1 MSDELPVENRS
12 VPVRGLGLSLVA
24 LVVPVLSTLAFPDR
38 LGQAGPLLWLLA
50 LVPAFLLAYYRGW
63 RGAATA
69 LALGMAVLSVTQA
82 VAVMLSL
89 GIPDLLFWVVVLYLG
104 IAVGIGW
111 VTELLHRQRAQV
123 ENLALTDI
131 LTRLPNRRHA
141 RAFLLNEFGAAERG
155 RPLCV
160 VLFDLDNFK
169 AYNDKWGHQAGDEA
183 LRGFAEILLS
193 TTRRM
198 NLSSR
203 FGGEEFLSI
212 LAGSEVEGALTFAD
226 RVREQLGRMALSNG
240 PLTVSAGIAAYHP
253 TMKSPDELVA
263 AADLALYR
271 AKAEG
276 RNQVRV
282 FGQPAARSPEGD
294 EGDVPTDGSPAASA
308 TGYAPGGGPSGDPDG
323 EPRSATRLGSDD
335 PGSGV
340 GERRGGFG
348 DGRRVLVVE
357 DDTGIRNMVVRYLE
371 GEGFQVKEARD
382 TLEGR
387 SALVTE
393 FDVLMTDI
401 RFHGPPGTE
410 LIAVTKARWPRT
422 QVVAI
427 TGLRDAHIAAQ
438 ALKAGADSYMF
449 KPFGLPELQARLV
462 DCLARR
468 DRDME
473 RASLERDL
481 SPEAEARSAKARSAA
496 VAGARALVRAME
508 ARDPYTRGHSRRVGE
523 YAVVLADVLAVDP
536 QEVNRDELRLACE
549 FHDLGK
555 LGVPDRI
562 LNRAE
567 PLTPEEMDE
576 VRKHPRAG
584 RQILEPLFPGAL
596 IRSVAAWHHERWDGE
611 GYPDGLPGEVIPLPA
626 RIVAVADALDAMT
639 SDRAHRP
646 FLPWDDAVSELR
658 REAGTRFDPGV
669 IEALNEA
676 LPALRRIHDASVAPS
691 VTPETA
697 AHGPPS
703 PGPGPDLT

>member
-1 MSDELPVENRS
+1 MSEELPVEDRS

-38 LGQAGPLLWLLA
+38 LGDAGPLLWLLA
-50 LVPAFLLAYYRGW
+50 LIPAFLLAYYRGW

-82 VAVMLSL
+82 VAVILSL

-104 IAVGIGW
+104 IAMGIGW

-123 ENLALTDI
+123 ESLALTDL

-212 LAGSEVEGALTFAD
+212 LAGSEVEGALTFTD
-226 RVREQLGRMALSNG
+226 RVREQLGRMGLSNG

-271 AKAEG
+271 AKTDG

-282 FGQPAARSPEGD
+282 FGQPGTTPPTAD
-294 EGDVPTDGSPAASA
+294 EPADGSPATAAA
-308 TGYAPGGGPSGDPDG
+308 TGYAPGGAPSGDPDG
-323 EPRSATRLGSDD
+323 ERLPATGLVRDD
-335 PGSGV
+335 PDSGIP
-340 GERRGGFG
+340 EWRAGFG
-348 DGRRVLVVE
+348 EGRRVLVVE
-357 DDTGIRNMVVRYLE
+357 DETDIRDMMVRYLE
-371 GEGFQVKEARD
+371 GEGFRVQEARD

-387 SALVTE
+387 AALATE

-473 RASLERDL
+473 RVSLERDL

-508 ARDPYTRGHSRRVGE
+508 ARDPHTRGHSQRVGE
-523 YAVVLADVLAVDP
+523 YAVVLADVLAVNS
-536 QEVNRDELRLACE
+536 QELNRDELRLACE

-562 LNRAE
+562 LNKAE
-567 PLTPEEMDE
+567 PLTPEEMEE

-584 RQILEPLFPGAL
+584 RQILEPLFPGSL

-626 RIVAVADALDAMT
+626 RIVAVADALAAMT

-646 FLPWDDAVSELR
+646 SLPWNDAVSELR

-669 IEALNEA
+669 VEALDEA
-676 LPALRRIHDASVAPS
+676 LPALKRIHDAAVAPS
-691 VTPETA
+691 VTSEPA

-703 PGPGPDLT
+703 TGLRPDPT

>member
-1 MSDELPVENRS
+1 MTEDLPVENHS

-24 LVVPVLSTLAFPDR
+24 LLVPVLGTLVFPDR
-38 LGQAGPLLWLLA
+38 LGEAGPLLWLLA

-69 LALGMAVLSVTQA
+69 LALGMAVLSLTHVTA
-82 VAVMLSL
+82 VILSL
-89 GIPDLLFWVVVLYLG
+89 GIPDLLFWIVVFYLG
-104 IAVGIGW
+104 ISVGIGW
-111 VTELLHRQRAQV
+111 VTELLHRQRAEV

-141 RAFLLNEFGAAERG
+141 RAFLQNEFGAAERG

-169 AYNDKWGHQAGDEA
+169 GFNDKWGHQAGDEA

-212 LAGSEVEGALTFAD
+212 LAGSEVEGALTFAN
-226 RVREQLGRMALSNG
+226 RVREQLEAMGLSNG
-240 PLTVSAGIAAYHP
+240 PLTVSAGVAAYHP
-253 TMKSPDELVA
+253 TMTSPDELIA

-271 AKAEG
+271 AKGEG
-276 RNQVRV
+276 RDQVRV
-282 FGQPAARSPEGD
+282 FGQPGTKPPQSGGVEAAADGPPPE
-294 EGDVPTDGSPAASA
+294 PTGT
-308 TGYAPGGGPSGDPDG
+308 TGYAPGERPDG
-323 EPRSATRLGSDD
+323 EEAPASGLVLDD
-335 PGSGV
+335 PGAL
-340 GERRGGFG
+340 ERRAGFG
-348 DGRRVLVVE
+348 EGRRVLVVE
-357 DDTGIRNMVVRYLE
+357 DEPDIRNMVVRYLE
-371 GEGFQVKEARD
+371 GEGFTVREAQD

-387 SALVTE
+387 AALTEE
-393 FDVLMTDI
+393 FDVLVTDI

-468 DRDME
+468 DRDLE
-473 RASLERDL
+473 RISLDRDL
-481 SPEAEARSAKARSAA
+481 SPEAEARAAKARSAA

-508 ARDPYTRGHSRRVGE
+508 ARDPYARGHSQRVGE

-536 QEVNRDELRLACE
+536 HEVNRDELRLACE

-555 LGVPDRI
+555 LRVPDRI
-562 LNRAE
+562 LNK
-567 PLTPEEMDE
+567 PDSLTPEEMEE
-576 VRKHPRAG
+576 VRRHPRAG
-584 RQILEPLFPGAL
+584 RQILEPFFPGEL
-596 IRSVAAWHHERWDGE
+596 IRSVATWHHERWDGH
-611 GYPDGLPGEVIPLPA
+611 GYPDGLPGEVIPLAA

-639 SDRAHRP
+639 SDRAHRH
-646 FLPWDDAVSELR
+646 FLPWAEAVSEIR

-669 IEALNEA
+669 VDALDEA
-676 LPALRRIHDASVAPS
+676 LPALRRIHDASVAP
-691 VTPETA
+691 
-697 AHGPPS
+697 GR
-703 PGPGPDLT
+703 GPDEPVAQEATSPTGPAPDLSPP